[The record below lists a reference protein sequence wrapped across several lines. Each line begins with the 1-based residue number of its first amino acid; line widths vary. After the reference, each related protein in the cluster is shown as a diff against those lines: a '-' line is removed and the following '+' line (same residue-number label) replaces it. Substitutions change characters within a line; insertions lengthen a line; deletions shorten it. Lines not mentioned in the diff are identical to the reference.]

1 MSTILG
7 IGTDISLGSRFRA
20 ARHPARVAAFFLSGR
35 EWDALQTAPDIARGL
50 ASRFAAKEAVI
61 KSVPVRVRPLDF
73 EITKVNE
80 KPVVSW
86 SNNAFPYQ
94 VFVSMS
100 HDSEYAQASAIC
112 IST

>member
-1 MSTILG
+1 MGTIVG
-7 IGTDISLGSRFRA
+7 IGTDISLVSRFRT
-20 ARHPARVAAFFLSGR
+20 ARHPARIAAFFLSSR
-35 EWDALQTAPDIARGL
+35 EWNTLQTAPDIARAL

-86 SNNAFPYQ
+86 SEIALPYQ

-100 HDSEYAQASAIC
+100 HDGEYAQASAIC
-112 IST
+112 VST